1 MIRIWAKAMLDNKIQ
16 KDIIYETIEN
26 YSRES
31 LFDHLSE
38 ICYRL
43 NIPTPILLD
52 SHYHSYEN
60 FNNIKFL
67 ASDFVESINFDYL
80 MIENAC
86 E

>member
-38 ICYRL
+38 ICYQL
-43 NIPTPILLD
+43 NIPTPVLLD
-52 SHYHSYEN
+52 THYYSYEN

-80 MIENAC
+80 MLENAN